1 MIGIEDVMTIETDD
15 SIYIVNKGYMDN
27 LRDYRESI

>member
-15 SIYIVNKGYMDN
+15 SIYIVNKGYMDR
-27 LRDYRESI
+27 LKDYNGII